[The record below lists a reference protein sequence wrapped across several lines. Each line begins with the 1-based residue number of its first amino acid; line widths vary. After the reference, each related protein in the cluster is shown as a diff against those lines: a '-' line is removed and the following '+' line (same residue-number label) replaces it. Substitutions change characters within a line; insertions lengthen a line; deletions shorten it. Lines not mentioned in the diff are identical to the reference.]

1 MKSILF
7 ILLVALISLEANTHY
22 MAHENESV
30 QVPKNGLGYS
40 YEVNKHFE
48 PFVYLNNKL
57 QDMKMN
63 FKDFDLSNIGIDIGV
78 SGDLSNS
85 FSYFFKYSSTEKMY
99 YKLKDYYEHYSTLK
113 QDTMEN
119 SKIYLGLNIR
129 F

>member
-7 ILLVALISLEANTHY
+7 ILLVALISLEANTQHSAY
-22 MAHENESV
+22 KSESF
-30 QVPKNGLGYS
+30 QIPKNGLGYS
-40 YEVNKHFE
+40 YEVSKHFE

-57 QDMKMN
+57 KDMKMN
-63 FKDFDLSNIGIDIGV
+63 LKDFDLSNIGIDIGV

-85 FSYFFKYSSTEKMY
+85 FSYFFKYSSSEKMY
-99 YKLKDYYEHYSTLK
+99 YKMKYYYEQYSAIK

-119 SKIYLGLNIR
+119 SKIYVGLNIR